1 MKAALS
7 SLNESDLDRIGDE
20 ATRFITS
27 GDFEALHA
35 RFGYAIALGREPVAA
50 IAQDLDSAL
59 ADVGATGLGD
69 PAKARIASKRFQPN
83 ESGLCGLVE
92 CLVPTTNDKFVL
104 LELVLSATGSV
115 GHITLEQV
123 SGAT

>member
-35 RFGYAIALGREPVAA
+35 RFGYAIALGREPIAA
-50 IAQDLDSAL
+50 IAQDLDSEAE
-59 ADVGATGLGD
+59 
-69 PAKARIASKRFQPN
+69 K
-83 ESGLCGLVE
+83 
-92 CLVPTTNDKFVL
+92 
-104 LELVLSATGSV
+104 LSLPSRG
-115 GHITLEQV
+115 
-123 SGAT
+123 

>member
-7 SLNESDLDRIGDE
+7 ALNESDLGQIGVE
-20 ATRFITS
+20 ATRLITS

-35 RFGYAIALGREPVAA
+35 RFGYAIALGREPVTA
-50 IAQDLDSAL
+50 IAQDLNSAL
-59 ADVGATGLGD
+59 AAVGATGLGD
-69 PAKARIASKRFQPN
+69 PASARIASKTFEPN
-83 ESGLCGLVE
+83 DIGLCGFVE
-92 CLVPTTNDKFVL
+92 CLVPTTNGRFVL

-115 GHITLEQV
+115 GHVTLEQV

>member
-7 SLNESDLDRIGDE
+7 SLNESALGHLGDE
-20 ATRFITS
+20 ATRLITS

-50 IAQDLDSAL
+50 IAQDLNSAL

-69 PAKARIASKRFQPN
+69 PAKARIASKTFQPN
-83 ESGLCGLVE
+83 DIGLCGLVE
-92 CLVPTTNDKFVL
+92 CLVPTTNGKFVL

-115 GHITLEQV
+115 GHVTLEQV